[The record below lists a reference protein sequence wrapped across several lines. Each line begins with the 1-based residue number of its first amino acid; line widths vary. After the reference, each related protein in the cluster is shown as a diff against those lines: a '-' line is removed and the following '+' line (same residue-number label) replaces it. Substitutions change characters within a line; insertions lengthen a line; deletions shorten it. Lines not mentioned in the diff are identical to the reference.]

1 MATSASSP
9 GRRSSLAL
17 WAGLL
22 IAAALA
28 WVLLIEQHPGMPAA
42 MAGPWLVFGEFL
54 LLWVVM
60 MAAMM
65 LPSVAPVASMYLR
78 VVRSRRN
85 GPAAAHPAGH
95 PGAHPAA
102 RTAAGTAALVGGYLL
117 AWAGFGVLAYGLSR
131 ALGTLAPMGTGT
143 GMGMAPSGRAV
154 WSAAIILAVA
164 GLYQF
169 SPLKAR
175 CLRHCRSPLGFLL
188 HFGNYSG
195 RLRDVRAGAY
205 HGSYCVGCCWSL
217 MLILVAVGLMNWA
230 WMVGLTAVVFVEKL
244 WRSGQAF
251 GYAVGAGLIVSALLL
266 PWLPSLQSALLT

>member
-1 MATSASSP
+1 MVTSASSP

-22 IAAALA
+22 VVAAAA
-28 WVLLIEQHPGMPAA
+28 WLLLIGQHPGMPAA

-54 LLWVVM
+54 LLWMVM

-78 VVRSRRN
+78 VVRARRN
-85 GPAAAHPAGH
+85 GPAAVH
-95 PGAHPAA
+95 
-102 RTAAGTAALVGGYLL
+102 TAALTGGYLL
-117 AWAGFGVLAYGLSR
+117 AWAGFGVLAYGLAR
-131 ALGTLAPMGTGT
+131 ALGTLAPMGTGM
-143 GMGMAPSGRAV
+143 GMGPSTRTV
-154 WSAAIILAVA
+154 WSAAVILAVA

-169 SPLKAR
+169 SPVKAR
-175 CLRHCRSPLGFLL
+175 CLKHCRSPLGFLL

-195 RLRDVRAGAY
+195 RWRDVRVGAY
-205 HGSYCVGCCWSL
+205 HGAYCVGCCWSL

-230 WMVGLTAVVFVEKL
+230 WMIGLTAVVFVEKI

-251 GYAVGAGLIVSALLL
+251 GYAVGAALVLAAVLL
-266 PWLPSLQSALLT
+266 PWLPSMQSALL